1 MRKVVGLLAGL
12 CLCAG
17 CENELPESAQSAVS
31 TGQFVVDYT
40 AGASVAT
47 RMIHESQTKGVRI
60 NSLTYLLY
68 NSEGTLEKRRE
79 IPGLAGDEETWPLTR
94 ANMTWEQREA
104 LKDTL
109 YQEETYHVVFVANI
123 DSAICGW
130 KNADS
135 ALWSPLRET
144 ESYKTVHLQM
154 PYQPFNDRNM
164 FYVFT
169 QEVHSTD
176 QKANRDNPYNCPV
189 VLRRAVTRTDFL
201 FEQLP
206 VWVEKSEEGGTETP
220 GEGTEENPAMIYPV
234 ACTLPDTIKSYF
246 ISDFYNMVLSTHR
259 EELSQPV
266 VDATVDLL
274 DALELYFAGQILI
287 PDLNLPLKDKY
298 TKYNTRLYAIEDS
311 INGNGKY
318 DFMDKINMDKE
329 KEEGDVL
336 SKFQIH
342 LIYTLLNELEQ
353 NTAIRELFTQ
363 STHRALGT
371 FATID
376 YEGQSGV
383 NKYYLSGKAPES
395 SLEKSLRIEVDTTV
409 MRENVSYLGFNWVG
423 LADSEK
429 NKIASVCWYQT
440 ADTTMESEKL
450 TPKTIIFTEQG
461 MNEKYSIYYQPI
473 KELGL
478 KKEWKDKKLTKQ
490 TQIICNLEAA
500 LPFTEGD
507 QEMVKEINTLLSTNK
522 IKGYSG
528 SLGEMT
534 LTIIYPDVTKS
545 EVLEIKEAWE
555 ISKE

>member
-40 AGASVAT
+40 AGSGVAT
-47 RMIHESQTKGVRI
+47 RMIHENQTKGVRI

-144 ESYKTVHLQM
+144 ESYKTVHLQR

-176 QKANRDNPYNCPV
+176 QKADRDNPYNCPV

-206 VWVEKSEEGGTETP
+206 VWVEKSEEGGTEKP
-220 GEGTEENPAMIYPV
+220 GEGTEDNPAMIYPV

-298 TKYNTRLYAIEDS
+298 TK
-311 INGNGKY
+311 
-318 DFMDKINMDKE
+318 
-329 KEEGDVL
+329 
-336 SKFQIH
+336 
-342 LIYTLLNELEQ
+342 
-353 NTAIRELFTQ
+353 
-363 STHRALGT
+363 
-371 FATID
+371 
-376 YEGQSGV
+376 
-383 NKYYLSGKAPES
+383 
-395 SLEKSLRIEVDTTV
+395 
-409 MRENVSYLGFNWVG
+409 
-423 LADSEK
+423 
-429 NKIASVCWYQT
+429 
-440 ADTTMESEKL
+440 
-450 TPKTIIFTEQG
+450 
-461 MNEKYSIYYQPI
+461 
-473 KELGL
+473 
-478 KKEWKDKKLTKQ
+478 
-490 TQIICNLEAA
+490 
-500 LPFTEGD
+500 
-507 QEMVKEINTLLSTNK
+507 
-522 IKGYSG
+522 
-528 SLGEMT
+528 
-534 LTIIYPDVTKS
+534 
-545 EVLEIKEAWE
+545 
-555 ISKE
+555 